1 MKEVWLTNNRRVD
14 GAILIVAALVVFVLA
29 CLTFFASGETAI
41 RRILPM
47 LATVLALFWALY
59 RFALFLT
66 PRLAYRNSKLLV
78 YLKGLFPVQ
87 VPIDCVEVFFMG
99 QGESKLKLA
108 DGKPLENS
116 TIVVRLA
123 EAAEKWH
130 RIEVKRR
137 LGHWCE
143 GYITIR
149 GAWCEPINGDT
160 IRRMNES
167 LRQIKKKQSDLAKS
181 GVE

>member
-1 MKEVWLTNNRRVD
+1 MLHR
-14 GAILIVAALVVFVLA
+14 LA
-29 CLTFFASGETAI
+29 
-41 RRILPM
+41 
-47 LATVLALFWALY
+47 V
-59 RFALFLT
+59 FLT

-78 YLKGLFPVQ
+78 YLQAIFPIK

-99 QGESKLKLA
+99 QGDSKLQLA
-108 DGKPLENS
+108 DGKALENS

-123 EAAEKWH
+123 EAAENWH
-130 RIEVKRR
+130 RVSVNRR

-149 GAWCEPINGDT
+149 GAWCEPINVDT

-167 LRQIKKKQSDLAKS
+167 LRKIKQVHAKS
-181 GVE
+181 GVK